1 MKKKAPNYD
10 RKAQVLKL
18 GIDKDIREIEGLI
31 YRYRVEGNIEAEM
44 NVAKIL
50 IDRIEEW
57 GFDLWVEG
65 RRINS
70 AFYARKT
77 RLWKYIYAMMLQSD
91 PVVFLTFTF
100 TDKVFDKTSYETR
113 KKYVQRFLKDQA
125 AYYIANIDFGEEN
138 GREHY
143 HAIAIGHFDYG
154 SWHKYGSIKGLP
166 VRRSV
171 DDAKRLSKYVSKL
184 TNHAIKNT
192 TGAVRVIYSRNLPQ
206 LVSGLADGSIPL
218 YTTVRNEVKDSPK
231 G

>member
-10 RKAQVLKL
+10 RKAKVLEL
-18 GIDKDIREIEGLI
+18 GIDKDIREIEGLL
-31 YRYRVEGNIEAEM
+31 YRYRAEGNIQAEM
-44 NVAKIL
+44 NVANIL
-50 IDRIEEW
+50 VQRIEEW

-91 PVVFLTFTF
+91 TVVFLTFTF
-100 TDKVFDKTSYETR
+100 TDKVFDKTSYDTR

-166 VRRSV
+166 VHRSV

-184 TNHAIKNT
+184 TNHAIKKT

-206 LVSGLADGSIPL
+206 LVSGLASGEIPMH
-218 YTTVRNEVKDSPK
+218 SPPLNNLNDV
-231 G
+231 

>member
-1 MKKKAPNYD
+1 MKRKAPNYD
-10 RKAQVLKL
+10 RKAKVLEL

-31 YRYRVEGNIEAEM
+31 YRYRTEGNIQAEM

-65 RRINS
+65 KRINS

-77 RLWKYIYAMMLQSD
+77 RLWKYIYAMLLQSD

-100 TDKVFDKTSYETR
+100 TDKVFDKTSYDTR
-113 KKYVQRFLKDQA
+113 KKYVQRFLKEQSR
-125 AYYIANIDFGEEN
+125 YYIANIDFGEEN

-143 HAIAIGHFDYG
+143 HAVAVGHFDYS
-154 SWHKYGSIKGLP
+154 SWHKYGSIKGMP

-184 TNHAIKNT
+184 TNHAIKKT

-206 LVSGLADGSIPL
+206 LVNGLASGQISM
-218 YTTVRNEVKDSPK
+218 YSPT
-231 G
+231 